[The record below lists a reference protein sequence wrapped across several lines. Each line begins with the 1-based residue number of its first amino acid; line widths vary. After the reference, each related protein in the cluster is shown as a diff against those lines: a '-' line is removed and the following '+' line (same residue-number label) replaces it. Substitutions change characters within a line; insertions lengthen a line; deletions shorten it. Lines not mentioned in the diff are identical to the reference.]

1 MRMIIL
7 GGIDMTE
14 KKPNKFGLD
23 LDYLELEVPST
34 IDDYLTWI
42 SYKERKIILND
53 NIDTSTINKVSHWIN
68 RWNEEDDKNG
78 LSGDARIEIKIEL
91 TSNGGDVVSGLNV
104 VDVVKNSKTKV
115 VITTFACAA
124 SMGALI
130 LLSGHERVAYKNSI
144 ILIHDGSLQLQGSS
158 RKAKNTMSFYDKLD
172 ERVKKYIL
180 DNTKIS
186 EELYDSKVDEEWY
199 MFADEALEL
208 GVIDRII

>member
-1 MRMIIL
+1 
-7 GGIDMTE
+7 MTK
-14 KKPNKFGLD
+14 KKPNAFGLD
-23 LDYLELEVPST
+23 LEYLELEMPST

-53 NIDTSTINKVSHWIN
+53 NIDTSTINRVSHWIN
-68 RWNEEDDKNG
+68 RWNEEDDKNN
-78 LSGDARIEIKIEL
+78 LAENERQEIKLEL
-91 TSNGGDVVSGLNV
+91 TSNGGDVISGFNV
-104 VDVVKNSKTKV
+104 VDIIQTSKTPV
-115 VITTFACAA
+115 TITTYACAA

-130 LLSGHERVAYKNSI
+130 LLSAKKRRAYKNSI

-172 ERVKKYIL
+172 ARVKDYIL
-180 DNTKIS
+180 SNTKIS

-208 GVIDRII
+208 GVITEIIA

>member
-1 MRMIIL
+1 MA
-7 GGIDMTE
+7 E
-14 KKPNKFGLD
+14 KKPNTFGLD

-53 NIDTSTINKVSHWIN
+53 NIDTSSINRVSHWIN
-68 RWNEEDDKNG
+68 RWNDEDDKNG
-78 LSGDARIEIKIEL
+78 LNGDSRPEIKIEL
-91 TSNGGDVVSGLNV
+91 TSNGGDVISGFNV
-104 VDVVKNSKTKV
+104 VDIIQSSKTPV
-115 VITTFACAA
+115 TITTFACAA

-130 LLSGHERVAYKNSI
+130 LLSAKKRRAYKNSI

-172 ERVKKYIL
+172 ARVKEYIL
-180 DNTKIS
+180 SNTKIT

-208 GVIDRII
+208 GIITEIVA

>member
-1 MRMIIL
+1 MA
-7 GGIDMTE
+7 E
-14 KKPNKFGLD
+14 KKPNTFGLD
-23 LDYLELEVPST
+23 LEYLELEVPST

-53 NIDTSTINKVSHWIN
+53 NIDTSSINRVSHWIN
-68 RWNEEDDKNG
+68 RWNYEDDKNG
-78 LSGDARIEIKIEL
+78 LIGDNRPEITIEL
-91 TSNGGDVVSGLNV
+91 TSNGGDVISGFNV
-104 VDVVKNSKTKV
+104 VDIIQSSKTPV
-115 VITTFACAA
+115 TITTFACAA

-130 LLSGHERVAYKNSI
+130 LLSAKKRRAYKNSI

-172 ERVKKYIL
+172 ARVKEYIL
-180 DNTKIS
+180 NNTKIT

-208 GVIDRII
+208 GIITEIVA